1 APRDKLV
8 HPLAPCQDLCAPQ
21 QSGGQYPSNITPSEN
36 QEPSVLQS
44 APNTTADGC
53 ASREGQPSPHSPEGM
68 CNESVKLLFCPSLPD
83 PSSTSSSAPLHL
95 AKLVTCKVA
104 DGLGSLTVSGSEEL
118 ASVLGIE
125 ISSST
130 THPFPLTV
138 ALPFRLCRHSRYREA
153 TVKVVDRE
161 QQVSYVTPAATEG
174 IYGVHRGSFVVV
186 RVHTLG
192 VFAVV
197 FRLQKEILTI
207 PKRGLSLGL
216 RMDPT
221 IGLDYLR
228 GSFTTSVVAQV
239 KPVATTLLSTL
250 KCRNESY
257 LSINTSPLPYLSHPS
272 TLNPRQPLT
281 LPLPPNPEEGRR
293 GGCPPDAHHPLAPSG
308 QSPGFLCNITVVYFS
323 IFFSLIRVWS
333 ASLKSSK
340 ELAKEQLAVLRW
352 RDEQWNVL
360 DKVSVRNLQNSLV
373 SFEVME
379 NYERYVL
386 NVLNAFSHAMD
397 CEISYLHLS
406 FICSPPQDLPTC
418 LSLLKSWRKVQAQG
432 YCGPP
437 EPSPGISMREGEQ
450 LLLRFSG
457 NTTSTGDQ
465 DRVPHTITFHNQR
478 RNTLYLQLEELDP
491 FGNYSSPHYK
501 GTAVL
506 FRVPRHQL
514 VWRGDRAVIS
524 EDYRRRPAGHASP
537 PAPLGRPAGVPP
549 CPDSLA
555 LQAFHV
561 LAAWRWTL
569 PSSVAKRPLLARSL
583 GRRGEVW
590 ESRWAR
596 LRSPV
601 SEQGAVT
608 R

>member
-1 APRDKLV
+1 EWSMLHANREELRTAACVLTECRVRAVPVGASREPCLRERAHITDAVLNLPEDV
-8 HPLAPCQDLCAPQ
+8 HSIKNALIT

-68 CNESVKLLFCPSLPD
+68 CNESMVVSQRGKGKRGLPD

-130 THPFPLTV
+130 THPFPFTV

-153 TVKVVDRE
+153 TVKVVARE
-161 QQVSYVTPAATEG
+161 QQ
-174 IYGVHRGSFVVV
+174 GSFVVV

-192 VFAVV
+192 VFAVL

-216 RMDPT
+216 RMYPT

-239 KPVATTLLSTL
+239 KPVATTLRSML

-308 QSPGFLCNITVVYFS
+308 QVEEFQGYSDGMAILNIAKTQVLAVVAQW
-323 IFFSLIRVWS
+323 LRVWS

-397 CEISYLHLS
+397 S
-406 FICSPPQDLPTC
+406 
-418 LSLLKSWRKVQAQG
+418 
-432 YCGPP
+432 
-437 EPSPGISMREGEQ
+437 
-450 LLLRFSG
+450 
-457 NTTSTGDQ
+457 GDQ
-465 DRVPHTITFHNQR
+465 DTVPHTITFHNQR

-524 EDYRRRPAGHASP
+524 EDYSSEEPVCK
-537 PAPLGRPAGVPP
+537 L
-549 CPDSLA
+549 SL
-555 LQAFHV
+555 
-561 LAAWRWTL
+561 TL
-569 PSSVAKRPLLARSL
+569 PKVACGARKSTLQTASRKKEGRNGQILSRECWGVSDAAFSLPHSHTLTLSSHPSGRMTPAKT
-583 GRRGEVW
+583 
-590 ESRWAR
+590 
-596 LRSPV
+596 V
-601 SEQGAVT
+601 S
-608 R
+608 